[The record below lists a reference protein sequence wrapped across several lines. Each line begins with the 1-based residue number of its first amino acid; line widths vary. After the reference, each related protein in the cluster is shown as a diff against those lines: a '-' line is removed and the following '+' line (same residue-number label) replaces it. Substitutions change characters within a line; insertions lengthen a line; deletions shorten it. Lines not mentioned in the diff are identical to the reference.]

1 MRLQLQAK
9 VDDDGQMKMAEEFT
23 PKQGQ
28 YLAYIYNY
36 SVMFGRAPAETEL
49 RAFFGTSA
57 PTVHQMI
64 LKLEQKGFIS
74 RVSGK
79 ARSIQLLID
88 PDSVPRLRVPD

>member
-1 MRLQLQAK
+1 
-9 VDDDGQMKMAEEFT
+9 MAEKFT

-36 SVMFGRAPAETEL
+36 SVMFGKAPAETEL
-49 RAFFGTSA
+49 QAFFGTSA

-64 LKLEQKGFIS
+64 LKLEERGFIS
-74 RVSGK
+74 RISGQ

-88 PDSVPRLRVPD
+88 PESVPRLRVLD